1 MRKVN
6 RWTQGP
12 NVEELAMK
20 LKLLAAALA
29 LTAAGFLLFLPAEAQ
44 GPAAKTGAPRL
55 TLKVMTAGDNG
66 YATTS
71 TIISGERDAIIIDP
85 QFTKS
90 EAMKVAAAVK
100 ASGKNLTVVYSTHG
114 HPDHYFGLATLREEF
129 PEARFRALPEVVPNI
144 ERGWPARREFW
155 YPAFGEELPSAKP
168 VLPQGLARPELELE
182 GEVFPITGP
191 VYGDGPGNTFVW
203 IPSLRAVVAG
213 DIIFNQ
219 CHFDPPADPAPLY
232 ETFDKIMALNPAMI
246 IGGHEKTGVN
256 HDPGVIQWMKTY
268 ISDFQSFR
276 ASSSNAAEL
285 KQKMLAKYPGLAME
299 TLLENAVNAA
309 FPAAGKGKAK

>member
-1 MRKVN
+1 
-6 RWTQGP
+6 
-12 NVEELAMK
+12 MK
-20 LKLLAAALA
+20 LTVLAPVLALAAA
-29 LTAAGFLLFLPAEAQ
+29 GFVLFLPATAQ
-44 GPAAKTGAPRL
+44 GPAKAAKTGTLKL

-66 YATTS
+66 YAATS
-71 TIISGERDAIIIDP
+71 TIISGERDAIVIDP
-85 QFTKS
+85 QFVKS
-90 EAMKVAAAVK
+90 EAKKVAAAVK
-100 ASGKNLTVVYSTHG
+100 ASGNNLAAVYVTHG

-129 PEARFRALPEVVPNI
+129 PEARFWALPEVVPNI

-155 YPAFGEELPSAKP
+155 YPTFGDELPPAKP
-168 VLPQGLARPELELE
+168 VLPQGLARPELELD

-191 VYGDGPGNTFVW
+191 VYGDGPANTFVW

-213 DIIFNQ
+213 DIVFNQ
-219 CHFDPPADPAPLY
+219 CHFNPPADPAPLY

-246 IGGHEKTGVN
+246 IGGHEKPGVD
-256 HDPGVIQWMKTY
+256 HGPGVIQWMKTY
-268 ISDFQSFR
+268 ISDFQTFR

-299 TLLENAVNAA
+299 RLLDNAVNSA

>member
-1 MRKVN
+1 
-6 RWTQGP
+6 
-12 NVEELAMK
+12 MK
-20 LKLLAAALA
+20 LKVLAGTLA
-29 LTAAGFLLFLPAEAQ
+29 MIAAGLIVYLPATAQ
-44 GPAAKTGAPRL
+44 GPAKAAKTGSKL

-71 TIISGERDAIIIDP
+71 TIISGQKDAIIIDP
-85 QFTKS
+85 QFAKS
-90 EAMKVAAAVK
+90 EAKKVAAAVK
-100 ASGKNLTVVYSTHG
+100 ASGKNLTLVYSTHG

-129 PEARFRALPEVVPNI
+129 PNAQFWALPEVVPNI

-155 YPAFGEELPSAKP
+155 YPTYGEELPSAKP
-168 VLPQGLARPELELE
+168 VLPQGLGTKELELE

-191 VYGDGPGNTFVW
+191 IYGDGPGNTFVW

-219 CHFDPPADPAPLY
+219 CHFSPPADTAPLY
-232 ETFDKIMALNPAMI
+232 ESFDKIMALNPAI
-246 IGGHEKTGVN
+246 IVGGHEKIGVG
-256 HDPGVIQWMKTY
+256 HDPNVIAWMKGY
-268 ISDFQSFR
+268 IGDFQTFKA
-276 ASSSNAAEL
+276 ASTSAAEL

-299 TLLENAVNAA
+299 SLLDNAVNAA